1 MTNKINNKNKEIM
14 EIIEN
19 LGYEI
24 SDVKNEN
31 TFVISKND
39 VNLEIN
45 LSKEQL
51 KDDLKFYNLEN
62 NKENRKRIIINEICY
77 NLENVI
83 DWKAEI
89 FGVGVNEDEMK
100 EQDKEIRRYQEN
112 LNELKNQT
120 IELI

>member
-1 MTNKINNKNKEIM
+1 MTNNKNKEIM
-14 EIIEN
+14 EIIED
-19 LGYEI
+19 LGYKI
-24 SDVKNEN
+24 TDVKNEN

-62 NKENRKRIIINEICY
+62 NKENRKRIIANEIYY

-83 DWKAEI
+83 EWKTEI
-89 FGVGVNEDEMK
+89 FGIGVNEEEMK
-100 EQDKEIRRYQEN
+100 EQDEKIKKYQEN
-112 LNELKNQT
+112 LNELKK
-120 IELI
+120 

>member
-89 FGVGVNEDEMK
+89 FGVGVSEEKMK